1 MSKKYLKVSEVN
13 GYIKRLFQTDMIL
26 SNMSIEGEL
35 SNFKHHYSGHMYFN
49 LKDENSK
56 IKCVMFKRDNEKLI
70 FNPSEGMKLI
80 ATGYISLYEKE
91 GEYQLYVR
99 HLKESGVGE
108 LYREFEELKNKLEKE
123 GLFDDKH
130 KKEIPFM
137 PNTVGVVTSATGAAI
152 RDIINVIERRY
163 PPCNIIV
170 YPSLVQGA
178 DAPAEIC
185 KGLRY
190 LDSREDVDVIITGR
204 GGGAIEELFCFNSE
218 DVARTIFDMKT
229 PVVSAVG
236 HETDFTIADFVSD
249 LRAPTPSAAA
259 ELCVPDMYNLVD
271 NINDAHDKLEILIKR
286 HVSKYQSEIKY
297 YRKNIDYFNPLNRLK
312 QREEELKNVFKDFE
326 FAIEKELSARSNQL
340 IQMKYKLDLL
350 NPMMSLDKGYG
361 LLRDK
366 DNKVIGSIESLE
378 IDDTIYISLK
388 DGRIEAVVTDLEEV
402 AKDE

>member
-13 GYIKRLFQTDMIL
+13 GYIKRLFKTDMIL
-26 SNMSIEGEL
+26 SNISIEGEL

-70 FNPSEGMKLI
+70 FNPSEGTKLI

-108 LYREFEELKNKLEKE
+108 LYKEFEELKNKLEKE

-130 KKEIPFM
+130 KKNIPFI

-170 YPSLVQGA
+170 YPSLVQGK
-178 DAPAEIC
+178 DAPPEIC
-185 KGLRY
+185 KGLKY
-190 LDSREDVDVIITGR
+190 LDSRDDVDVIITGR

-218 DVARTIFDMKT
+218 DVARTIFNMKT

-259 ELCVPDMYNLVD
+259 ELCVPDMCNLVS

-286 HVSKYQSEIKY
+286 YISRHQSEVKHL
-297 YRKNIDYFNPLNRLK
+297 RKNIDYFNPLNRLK
-312 QREEELKNVFKDFE
+312 QREEELENVFKNFK
-326 FAIEKELSARSNQL
+326 FAIVKELSDKSNQL
-340 IQMKYKLDLL
+340 TQIKLKLDFL

-361 LLRDK
+361 LLRNNND
-366 DNKVIGSIESLE
+366 KVIGSIENLE